1 MREHVVIIGSGMM
14 GSGIGA
20 MSALAGNKTILVD
33 VEESRVLAGK
43 ERAVSCIRLRQEQGL
58 NTAEEARRA
67 ETLLETSTDTEQ
79 AAESA
84 RMVIEAIVENLQ
96 AKQQLFEKLDRIF
109 RQTCQFAAIPADLG
123 LLISAVFVSTWN
135 VPLPPTSG
143 FRPIWFPWWKW

>member
-96 AKQQLFEKLDRIF
+96 AKQQLFEKLDRILP
-109 RQTCQFAAIPADLG
+109 TD
-123 LLISAVFVSTWN
+123 
-135 VPLPPTSG
+135 VPICSNTSG
-143 FRPIWFPWWKW
+143 LRITDISSL

>member
-1 MREHVVIIGSGMM
+1 M
-14 GSGIGA
+14 
-20 MSALAGNKTILVD
+20 
-33 VEESRVLAGK
+33 EESRVLAGK

-96 AKQQLFEKLDRIF
+96 AKQQLFEKLDRILP
-109 RQTCQFAAIPADLG
+109 TDVPIAAIPADLG
-123 LLISAVFVSTWN
+123 LLISAVFVSTRN